1 MKKTQER
8 FLSQEVAGI
17 LGVTRR
23 TLYNWEKVGKIPKT
37 KRDKMSNYR
46 IYTEKDLKK
55 LKRITGRG

>member
-1 MKKTQER
+1 MKKTQKR
-8 FLSQEVAGI
+8 FLSQEVARI

-23 TLYNWEKVGKIPKT
+23 TLYNWEKTGKIPKT

>member
-1 MKKTQER
+1 MKKTQKR

-55 LKRITGRG
+55 LKIITGRG

>member
-1 MKKTQER
+1 MKETQKR
-8 FLSQEVAGI
+8 FMSQEVAGI
-17 LGVTRR
+17 LGITRR
-23 TLYNWEKVGKIPKT
+23 TLYNWEKAGKIPKT

>member
-1 MKKTQER
+1 MKKTRKR

-23 TLYNWEKVGKIPKT
+23 TLYNWEKAGKIPKT

-46 IYTEKDLKK
+46 IYTEEDIKK
-55 LKRITGRG
+55 LKRIIGRG

>member
-1 MKKTQER
+1 MKKTQKR
-8 FLSQEVAGI
+8 FLSQEVARI